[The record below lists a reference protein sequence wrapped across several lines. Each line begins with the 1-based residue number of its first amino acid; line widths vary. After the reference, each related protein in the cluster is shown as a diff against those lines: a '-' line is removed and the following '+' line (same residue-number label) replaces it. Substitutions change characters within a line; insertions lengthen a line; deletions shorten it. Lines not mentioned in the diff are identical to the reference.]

1 MSESSM
7 AHRKEVGDMIAKGT
21 IHMHVCSNKLGSSM
35 AHRKEVG
42 DMIAKGAIVGV
53 LLHSHDLN
61 GVVAQLANA
70 GQHGH
75 AEVQVAVH
83 TRLLARHA
91 NVALVDA

>member
-1 MSESSM
+1 M
-7 AHRKEVGDMIAKGT
+7 AHRKEVGDM
-21 IHMHVCSNKLGSSM
+21 V
-35 AHRKEVG
+35 
-42 DMIAKGAIVGV
+42 AKGAVVGM
-53 LLHSHDLN
+53 LLHSHDLD

-91 NVALVDA
+91 NVALVDAQRPRPADRNGQMSIPKSG